1 MTTRQLDW
9 GSLTRTILLYLLFWI
24 FVVIYFTWGFGLQTD
39 QVRSFVNASFFL
51 PGFFI
56 VVYSLLD
63 MLVIMY
69 LCRIKFNISLEEVIV
84 VNLRIVLKKQDEE
97 MEMSYSG

>member
-9 GSLTRTILLYLLFWI
+9 GSLTRTILLHLLFWI
-24 FVVIYFTWGFGLQTD
+24 FIVIYFAWGFGLQTD
-39 QVRSFVNASFFL
+39 QVRSFVYASFFL

-69 LCRIKFNISLEEVIV
+69 LCRIKFNISLEV
-84 VNLRIVLKKQDEE
+84 
-97 MEMSYSG
+97 SYCCKPQNCIEKTV